1 MAISSIGNSSSA
13 PDSRST
19 VKQTDGQAAT
29 GANTS
34 HSRTDSQGEAQSQ
47 TVDAVSI
54 SSRAADLQALESS
67 VRALPDTDA
76 ARVSELRDKIQSG
89 NYSVDSLRLADKI
102 LAFEKNL

>member
-47 TVDAVSI
+47 AVDAVSI
-54 SSRAADLQALESS
+54 S
-67 VRALPDTDA
+67 
-76 ARVSELRDKIQSG
+76 
-89 NYSVDSLRLADKI
+89 SLRLADKI